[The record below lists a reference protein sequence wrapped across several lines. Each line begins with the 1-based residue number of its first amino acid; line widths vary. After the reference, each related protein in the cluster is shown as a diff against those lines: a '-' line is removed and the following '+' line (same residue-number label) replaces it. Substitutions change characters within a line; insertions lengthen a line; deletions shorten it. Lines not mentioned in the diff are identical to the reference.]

1 MRSPVRP
8 GLALSLAVVLFAA
21 ACGDGGADEGG
32 DAGEVADGTAS
43 DGAED
48 GDADASDGEDVARD
62 VPAEWQELTF
72 TGGAFATPADWA
84 ETDPIGED
92 ELTVLGPDVDDGL
105 PFAARVRTTERDEVP
120 FQELPQLLGTTLV
133 LQLDDVEPVAEDPI
147 EVPGA
152 EEALVATFRYEE
164 PVDGETVTVEERVLI
179 AWFAGDRQLQLRIG
193 GPVDLLEAEGG
204 TIDDVLGTVVLDEG

>member
-1 MRSPVRP
+1 MKLPVRP
-8 GLALSLAVVLFAA
+8 WSALPLAVVLFVTG
-21 ACGDGGADEGG
+21 CGDGDATDGA
-32 DAGEVADGTAS
+32 DAGEEGGVAS
-43 DGAED
+43 DGSDDAQGEGSGG
-48 GDADASDGEDVARD
+48 GDVTVD
-62 VPAEWQELTF
+62 VPADWQELTF
-72 TGGAFATPADWA
+72 TGGAFATPDDWA

-120 FQELPQLLGTTLV
+120 FEELPQLLGTTLV
-133 LQLDDVEPVAEDPI
+133 LQLDDVEPVGEDPI

-164 PVDGETVTVEERVLI
+164 PVDGDTVTVEERVLI
-179 AWFAGDRQLQLRIG
+179 AWFGGDRQLQLRIG
-193 GPVDLLEAEGG
+193 GPVDLLDAEGG

>member
-1 MRSPVRP
+1 MKLPVRP
-8 GLALSLAVVLFAA
+8 WSAVLLAVVLFAS
-21 ACGDGGADEGG
+21 ACGDGDDGADT
-32 DAGEVADGTAS
+32 GEVEDGTAS
-43 DGAED
+43 EGSDDAADGAS
-48 GDADASDGEDVARD
+48 GGDVAVD
-62 VPAEWQELTF
+62 VPADWQELTF

-120 FQELPQLLGTTLV
+120 FEELPGLLGTTLV
-133 LQLDDVEPVAEDPI
+133 LQLDDVEPVAEDPV

-152 EEALVATFRYEE
+152 EESVVATFRYQE

-193 GPVDLLEAEGG
+193 GPTDLLEAEGD
-204 TIDDVLGTVVLDEG
+204 TVDEVLGTVVLDEG